1 MYLSFHV
8 MVFEIDV
15 HFVLVLIYSILFFL
29 FFLGGGGELGGGVRE
44 NNFFL
49 FN

>member
-15 HFVLVLIYSILFFL
+15 HFALVVIYSILFFVL
-29 FFLGGGGELGGGVRE
+29 FFVCLFVFGGRE
-44 NNFFL
+44 HNFFL